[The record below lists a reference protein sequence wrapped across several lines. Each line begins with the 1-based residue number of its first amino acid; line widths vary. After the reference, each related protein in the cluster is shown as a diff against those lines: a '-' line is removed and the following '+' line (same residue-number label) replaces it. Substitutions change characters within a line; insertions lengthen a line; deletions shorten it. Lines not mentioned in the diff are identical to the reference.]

1 MMRKILIVAKDSLLA
16 KSLELVCKSMKL
28 IPIVSGHEESLSAF
42 LSEEPS
48 IILVCDYEEGNEEKS
63 FKDIKNSSTKE
74 IVLRAGFG
82 KYGYEDYLQLPFN
95 LKEFKK
101 KIKK

>member
-1 MMRKILIVAKDSLLA
+1 MKKIMIVAKDSLLA
-16 KSLELVCKSMKL
+16 KSLKLVCKSMKL

-42 LSEEPS
+42 LSEEPN
-48 IILVCDYEEGNEEKS
+48 IVLVCDYEEGSDEEKS

-74 IVLRAGFG
+74 IVLRAGFR